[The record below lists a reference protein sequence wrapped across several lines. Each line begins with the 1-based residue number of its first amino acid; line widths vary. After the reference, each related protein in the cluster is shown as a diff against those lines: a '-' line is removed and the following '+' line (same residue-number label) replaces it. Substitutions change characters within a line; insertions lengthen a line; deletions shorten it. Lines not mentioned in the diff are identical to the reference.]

1 MGKERN
7 IKKVSIIISKNGL
20 EDVLAGLIM
29 AHGARMEGI
38 EVMIFFTFFGLDVI
52 LQHKVNKLKLSKEE
66 GITTEAFLKAME
78 KFDIPPVKEF
88 VEMVYDFGAK
98 LYACKAT
105 ADMWGIKKE
114 DLLPE
119 VEDIISVGQFYT
131 LSDDAQHIIF
141 I

>member
-7 IKKVSIIISKNGL
+7 IKKISIIISKNGL

-38 EVMIFFTFFGLDVI
+38 DVMVFFTFFGLDVI
-52 LQHKVNKLKLSKEE
+52 LKDRVNQLKLSKEE
-66 GITTEAFLKAME
+66 GITTKAFLKAME
-78 KFDIPPVKEF
+78 KFEIPPIKEF
-88 VEMVYDFGAK
+88 VEMVYDFGTK